1 MVKLVIVTRDNWEE
15 ALQLQ
20 VAAEQQGYVPS
31 VAVSLAKVYIKPD
44 GEHVEYIPFAIYDS
58 THMVG
63 FIMHAYEE
71 KTTDDYWINGF
82 LIDQKYQGKGY
93 GKKALQEMVHW
104 IKKRHPRCEAIR
116 LTVYPENER
125 AKKLYMDV
133 GFQKMDWRLGEE
145 DVYQLPVDGGI
156 KE

>member
-44 GEHVEYIPFAIYDS
+44 GEHVEYIPFAIFDS
-58 THMVG
+58 TQMVG

-71 KTTDDYWINGF
+71 KTTEDYWINGF
-82 LIDQKYQGKGY
+82 LIDQKYQGRGY
-93 GKKALQEMVHW
+93 GKRALQEMVHW